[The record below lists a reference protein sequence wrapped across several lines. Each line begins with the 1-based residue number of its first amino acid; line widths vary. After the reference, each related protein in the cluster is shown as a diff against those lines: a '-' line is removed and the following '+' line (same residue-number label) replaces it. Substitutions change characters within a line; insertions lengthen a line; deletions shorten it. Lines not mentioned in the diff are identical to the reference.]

1 MAWSKAHFL
10 VERYFFVLEFFLD
23 GAKAADHDVL
33 ADPDICFHLDL
44 SVIAA
49 WCDEFTV
56 GLI

>member
-10 VERYFFVLEFFLD
+10 SS
-23 GAKAADHDVL
+23 GISAKAADHDVL

>member
-1 MAWSKAHFL
+1 MEQSPFL

-23 GAKAADHDVL
+23 GAEAADHDVL

-44 SVIAA
+44 SIIAA